1 MVISVEMV
9 ERMSRNYTKEFTFQE
24 LMVAAASRELR
35 DHEVVFVGIGI
46 PQLGA
51 LLAQRTHAPNLTLI
65 YESGVVGTRPER
77 LPLSIG
83 DPTLVSGTYGIFNFY
98 ETFSMLL
105 QRGFIDVGFVGGAQ
119 VDKFGNINSTV
130 IGNYREP
137 KVRLPGSGGGCEI
150 AGLSKRIVI
159 ITPHEKRRMVEKVDF
174 ITSPGFLTG
183 TDARERAE
191 LSGGPS
197 AVITTMG
204 VLRFDDE
211 TKEMYLESYHPG
223 LSVDQVKQNTGWALK
238 VSPEIR
244 ETEPPTVE
252 EVEILRTDLDPQGI
266 FLKKAVT

>member
-1 MVISVEMV
+1 MVEMKIL
-9 ERMSRNYTKEFTFQE
+9 SKEYAKDFSYQE
-24 LMVAAASRELR
+24 LMVTAASRELK

-65 YESGVVGTRPER
+65 YESGVIGTRPQR

-98 ETFSMLL
+98 ETFSLLL
-105 QRGFIDVGFVGGAQ
+105 QRGFIDVGFLGGAQ

-130 IGNYREP
+130 IGAYEKP

-150 AGLSKRIVI
+150 AGLSKRIII

-174 ITSPGFLTG
+174 ITSPGFIDG
-183 TDARERAE
+183 
-191 LSGGPS
+191 SGGREKFGLQGGPE

-204 VLRFDDE
+204 VLRFDE
-211 TKEMYLESYHPG
+211 TTKEMYLSSYHPR
-223 LSVDQVKQNTGWALK
+223 LTIDQVKQNTGWDLK
-238 VSPEIR
+238 VSPNLK
-244 ETEPPTVE
+244 ETEPPTIQ
-252 EVEILRTDLDPQGI
+252 EVEILRKELDPQGI
-266 FLKKAVT
+266 FLKRAVT

>member
-1 MVISVEMV
+1 MATSDEVVKA
-9 ERMSRNYTKEFTFQE
+9 MSRNYAKDYSFQE
-24 LMVAAASRELR
+24 LMVAAASRELK
-35 DHEVVFVGIGI
+35 DHETVFVGIGI

-51 LLAQRTHAPNLTLI
+51 LLAQRTHAPSLTLI
-65 YESGVVGTRPER
+65 YESGVVGTRPQR

-130 IGNYREP
+130 IGNYDKP

-159 ITPHEKRRMVEKVDF
+159 VTPHEKRRMVAKVDF
-174 ITSPGFLTG
+174 ITSPGFLSG
-183 TDARERAE
+183 SNAREQAG
-191 LSGGPS
+191 LDGGPS

-204 VLRFDDE
+204 VLRFDQK
-211 TKEMYLESYHPG
+211 TKEMYLKSYHPG
-223 LSVDQVKQNTGWALK
+223 LSLDQIRQNTGWDLK
-238 VSPEIR
+238 IAPDVK
-244 ETEPPTVE
+244 ETEPPTLE
-252 EVEILRTDLDPQGI
+252 EVEILRKDLDPQGI
-266 FLKKAVT
+266 FLKKAVA

>member
-1 MVISVEMV
+1 MNSKYA
-9 ERMSRNYTKEFTFQE
+9 SEFSFQE
-24 LMVAAASRELR
+24 LMVAAASRELKN
-35 DHEVVFVGIGI
+35 HETVFVGIGI

-65 YESGVVGTRPER
+65 YESGVVGTQPQR

-119 VDKFGNINSTV
+119 VDKYGNINSTV
-130 IGNYREP
+130 IGDYDKP

-174 ITSPGFLTG
+174 ITSPGFLDG
-183 TDARERAE
+183 SDARARFK
-191 LSGGPS
+191 LTGGPS

-204 VLRFDDE
+204 VLRFDE
-211 TKEMYLESYHPG
+211 RTKEMYLESYHPG
-223 LSVDQVKQNTGWALK
+223 LSLDQVKQNTGWNLR
-238 VSPEIR
+238 VSPSVK
-244 ETEPPTVE
+244 ETEPPTAE
-252 EVEILRTDLDPQGI
+252 EVRILREDLDPQGI
-266 FLKKAVT
+266 FLKKAVA

>member
-1 MVISVEMV
+1 MAVEH
-9 ERMSRNYTKEFTFQE
+9 STGFSNQE
-24 LMVAAASRELR
+24 LMVAAASRELK
-35 DHEVVFVGIGI
+35 DHEIVFVGIGI

-65 YESGVVGTRPER
+65 YESGVIGTRPAR

-83 DPTLVSGTYGIFNFY
+83 DPTLVSGTYGIFSFY
-98 ETFSMLL
+98 ETFSLLL

-130 IGNYREP
+130 IGEYGKP

-150 AGLSKRIVI
+150 AGLSKRIII

-174 ITSPGFLTG
+174 ITSPGFIDG
-183 TDARERAE
+183 PGAREQIG
-191 LSGGPS
+191 LKGGPA

-204 VLRFDDE
+204 VLRFDE
-211 TKEMYLESYHPG
+211 KTREMYLSSYHPG
-223 LSVDQVKQNTGWALK
+223 VSIDQIKQNTGWNLK
-238 VSPEIR
+238 ISPDVR

-252 EVEILRTDLDPQGI
+252 QVEILRKDLDPQGI
-266 FLKKAVT
+266 YLKKAVT

>member
-1 MVISVEMV
+1 LSK
-9 ERMSRNYTKEFTFQE
+9 NYAGDFSFQE

-130 IGNYREP
+130 IGNYEKP

-174 ITSPGFLTG
+174 VTSPGFLTG
-183 TDARERAE
+183 AEAREHAG

-204 VLRFDDE
+204 VLRFDE
-211 TKEMYLESYHPG
+211 KSKEMYLASYHPG
-223 LSVDQVKQNTGWALK
+223 LFVDQVKQNTGWDLE
-238 VSPEIR
+238 VSPNVR
-244 ETEPPTVE
+244 ETEPPTIE
-252 EVEILRTDLDPQGI
+252 EVEILRKDLDPQGI

>member
-1 MVISVEMV
+1 MAVEH
-9 ERMSRNYTKEFTFQE
+9 SIGFSSQE
-24 LMVAAASRELR
+24 LMVAAASRELK
-35 DHEVVFVGIGI
+35 DHEIVFVGIGI

-65 YESGVVGTRPER
+65 YESGVIGTRPAR

-98 ETFSMLL
+98 ETFSLLL

-130 IGNYREP
+130 IGEYGKP

-150 AGLSKRIVI
+150 AGLSKRIII

-174 ITSPGFLTG
+174 ITSPGFIDG
-183 TDARERAE
+183 PGAREQIG
-191 LSGGPS
+191 LNGGPA

-204 VLRFDDE
+204 VLRFDE
-211 TKEMYLESYHPG
+211 KTREMYLSSYHPG
-223 LSVDQVKQNTGWALK
+223 VSIDQIKQNTGWNLK
-238 VSPEIR
+238 ISPDVR

-252 EVEILRTDLDPQGI
+252 QVEILRKDLDPQGI
-266 FLKKAVT
+266 YLKKAVT

>member
-1 MVISVEMV
+1 MEHA
-9 ERMSRNYTKEFTFQE
+9 REFSSQE
-24 LMVAAASRELR
+24 LMVAAASRELK
-35 DHEVVFVGIGI
+35 DHDVVFVGIGI

-65 YESGVVGTRPER
+65 YESGVIGTRPAR

-83 DPTLVSGTYGIFNFY
+83 DPTLVSGTYGIFSFY
-98 ETFSMLL
+98 ETFSLLL

-130 IGNYREP
+130 IGDYRKP

-174 ITSPGFLTG
+174 ITSPGFIDG
-183 TDARERAE
+183 AGARERIG
-191 LSGGPS
+191 LNGGPT

-204 VLRFDDE
+204 VLRFDAK
-211 TKEMYLESYHPG
+211 TKEMYLYSYHPG
-223 LSVDQVKQNTGWALK
+223 VSIDQIKQNTGWDLK
-238 VSPEIR
+238 ISPDVS
-244 ETEPPTVE
+244 ETEPPTVKQ
-252 EVEILRTDLDPQGI
+252 VEILRKELDPQGI
-266 FLKKAVT
+266 FLKKAVA

>member
-1 MVISVEMV
+1 MKDLT
-9 ERMSRNYTKEFTFQE
+9 RNYVKDFSFQE

-35 DHEVVFVGIGI
+35 NHEVVFVGIGI

-65 YESGVVGTRPER
+65 YESGVIGTRPER

-83 DPTLVSGTYGIFNFY
+83 DPTLVSGTFGIFNFY

-130 IGNYREP
+130 IGDYKKP

-150 AGLSKRIVI
+150 AGLSRRIVI
-159 ITPHEKRRMVEKVDF
+159 ITPHEKRRLVEKVDF
-174 ITSPGFLTG
+174 ITSPGFLNG
-183 TDARERAE
+183 ADARERVGLA
-191 LSGGPS
+191 GGPS

-204 VLRFDDE
+204 VLRFDAE
-211 TKEMYLESYHPG
+211 TKEMYLATYHPG
-223 LSVDQVKQNTGWALK
+223 LSVDQVKQNTGWDLK
-238 VSPEIR
+238 VSQR
-244 ETEPPTVE
+244 VTETEPPTVE
-252 EVEILRTDLDPQGI
+252 EVEILRNDLDPQGV
-266 FLKKAVT
+266 FLKKAVA

>member
-1 MVISVEMV
+1 
-9 ERMSRNYTKEFTFQE
+9 MSKTYAKDFSFQE
-24 LMVAAASRELR
+24 LMVAAASHELN

-65 YESGVVGTRPER
+65 YESGVVGTRPQR

-130 IGNYREP
+130 IGEYEKP

-150 AGLSKRIVI
+150 AGLSKKIVI
-159 ITPHEKRRMVEKVDF
+159 VTPHEKRRMVDKVDF
-174 ITSPGFLTG
+174 VTSPGFLNG
-183 TDARERAE
+183 GEARERNG

-204 VLRFDDE
+204 VMRFDEE
-211 TKEMYLESYHPG
+211 TKEMYLASYHPG
-223 LSVDQVKQNTGWALK
+223 VSVDQVKQNTGWDLK
-238 VSPEIR
+238 ISSKVG

-252 EVEILRTDLDPQGI
+252 DVNILRKDLDPQGI
-266 FLKKAVT
+266 FLKKAVA

>member
-1 MVISVEMV
+1 LNSKYA
-9 ERMSRNYTKEFTFQE
+9 SEFSFQE
-24 LMVAAASRELR
+24 LMVAAASRELKN
-35 DHEVVFVGIGI
+35 HETVFVGIGI

-65 YESGVVGTRPER
+65 YESGVVGTQPQR

-119 VDKFGNINSTV
+119 VDKYGNINSTV
-130 IGNYREP
+130 IGDYDKP

-174 ITSPGFLTG
+174 ITSPGFLDG
-183 TDARERAE
+183 SDARARFK
-191 LSGGPS
+191 LTGGPS

-204 VLRFDDE
+204 VLRFDE
-211 TKEMYLESYHPG
+211 RTKEMYLESYHPG
-223 LSVDQVKQNTGWALK
+223 LSLDQVKQNTGWNLR
-238 VSPEIR
+238 VSPSVK
-244 ETEPPTVE
+244 ETEPPTAE
-252 EVEILRTDLDPQGI
+252 EVRILREDLDPQGI
-266 FLKKAVT
+266 FLKKAVA

>member
-1 MVISVEMV
+1 MEHA
-9 ERMSRNYTKEFTFQE
+9 REFSNQE
-24 LMVAAASRELR
+24 LMVAAASRELK
-35 DHEVVFVGIGI
+35 DYDVVFVGIGI

-65 YESGVVGTRPER
+65 YESGVIGTRPAR

-83 DPTLVSGTYGIFNFY
+83 DPTLVSGTYGIFSFY
-98 ETFSMLL
+98 ETFSLLL

-130 IGNYREP
+130 IGDYRKP

-174 ITSPGFLTG
+174 ITSPGFIDG
-183 TDARERAE
+183 AGARERIG
-191 LSGGPS
+191 LNGGPT

-204 VLRFDDE
+204 VLRFDAK
-211 TKEMYLESYHPG
+211 TKEMYLSSYHPG
-223 LSVDQVKQNTGWALK
+223 VSIDQIKQNTGWDLK
-238 VSPEIR
+238 ISPDVR
-244 ETEPPTVE
+244 ETEPPTVKQ
-252 EVEILRTDLDPQGI
+252 VEILRKELDPKGI
-266 FLKKAVT
+266 FLKKAVA

>member
-1 MVISVEMV
+1 MNSKYA
-9 ERMSRNYTKEFTFQE
+9 SEFSFQE
-24 LMVAAASRELR
+24 LMVAAASRELKN
-35 DHEVVFVGIGI
+35 HETVFVGIGI

-65 YESGVVGTRPER
+65 YESGVVGTQPQR

-119 VDKFGNINSTV
+119 VDKYGNINSTV
-130 IGNYREP
+130 IGDYDKP

-159 ITPHEKRRMVEKVDF
+159 ITPHEKRRMVDKVDF
-174 ITSPGFLTG
+174 ITSPGFLDG
-183 TDARERAE
+183 SDARARFK
-191 LSGGPS
+191 LTGGPS

-204 VLRFDDE
+204 VLRFDE
-211 TKEMYLESYHPG
+211 RTKEMYLESYHPG
-223 LSVDQVKQNTGWALK
+223 LSLDQVKQNTGWNLR
-238 VSPEIR
+238 VSPSVK
-244 ETEPPTVE
+244 ETEPPTAE
-252 EVEILRTDLDPQGI
+252 EVRILREDLDPQGI
-266 FLKKAVT
+266 FLKKAVA

>member
-1 MVISVEMV
+1 MEG
-9 ERMSRNYTKEFTFQE
+9 MSGNYAKDFSFQE
-24 LMVAAASRELR
+24 LMVAAASRELK

-51 LLAQRTHAPNLTLI
+51 LLAQRTHTPNLTLI
-65 YESGVVGTRPER
+65 YESGVVGTRPAR

-83 DPTLVSGTYGIFNFY
+83 DPSLVSGTNGIFNFY

-130 IGNYREP
+130 IGDYEKP

-174 ITSPGFLTG
+174 ITSPGFLDG
-183 TDARERAE
+183 AE
-191 LSGGPS
+191 SRRHAGLSGGPS

-204 VLRFDDE
+204 VLRFDE
-211 TKEMYLESYHPG
+211 QTKEMYLDSYHPG
-223 LSVDQVKQNTGWALK
+223 LSLDQVKQNTGWDLK
-238 VSPEIR
+238 ISPKIK
-244 ETEPPTVE
+244 ETQPPTVE
-252 EVEILRTDLDPQGI
+252 EVEILRKDLDPQGI

>member
-1 MVISVEMV
+1 MRVKYVSK
-9 ERMSRNYTKEFTFQE
+9 NYANDFSFQE

-35 DHEVVFVGIGI
+35 NHDVVFVGIGI

-65 YESGVVGTRPER
+65 YESGVVGTRPQR

-83 DPTLVSGTYGIFNFY
+83 DPTLVSGTFGIFNFY

-130 IGNYREP
+130 IGNYEKP

-174 ITSPGFLTG
+174 ITSPGFLNG
-183 TDARERAE
+183 GKARERAG

-197 AVITTMG
+197 GIITTMG
-204 VLRFDDE
+204 VLRFDEE
-211 TKEMYLESYHPG
+211 TKEMYLVSYHPG
-223 LSVDQVKQNTGWALK
+223 LSADQVKQNTGWNLK
-238 VSPEIR
+238 ISPKIR

-252 EVEILRTDLDPQGI
+252 ELQILRKDLDPEGI
-266 FLKKAVT
+266 FLKKTVT